1 MQSALTI
8 CLLAVLPAAAHA
20 QIAALEPAGDPAAKT
35 LEITTVLFI
44 GGGLIFAAVMLVL
57 CLAMLG
63 PARLRAALS
72 RRGWLLGAGI
82 VFPVVVLSALLV
94 YSFGAASAMV
104 TGRQA
109 PAAGRIEVAAE
120 LWWWRVRYL
129 DENGAALFETANE
142 IRIPAG
148 APVQLELVSA
158 NVIHSF
164 WVPALAG
171 KIDMIPGRVNRMR
184 LQAAA
189 PGSYRGQCAEYC
201 GGQHARM
208 AFHVVALAPGDYA
221 AWFAQRRGPAA
232 SAGVPVATPG
242 RDLFTRN
249 RCGLCHAVR
258 GTEAAG
264 AIGPDLTDVGGRAW
278 LAGGTVRNTRA
289 NMARWISDSQA
300 LKPGSRMPAYRQF
313 SPEELGALVDYLGS
327 LR

>member
-20 QIAALEPAGDPAAKT
+20 QIAALQPAGDQAAQT
-35 LEITTVLFI
+35 LAITTVLFI

-57 CLAMLG
+57 GMALAG

-72 RRGWLLGAGI
+72 RRGWLVGAGI
-82 VFPVVVLSALLV
+82 VFPVVLLSGLLV
-94 YSFGAASAMV
+94 YTFSAASAMV
-104 TGRQA
+104 TGQQG
-109 PAAGRIEVAAE
+109 PAAARIEVVAE

-129 DENGAALFETANE
+129 DERGNALFETANE

-148 APVQLELVSA
+148 QPVQLELVSP

-184 LQAAA
+184 LRATA
-189 PGSYRGQCAEYC
+189 PGTYRGQCAEYC
-201 GGQHARM
+201 GGQHAKM

-221 AWFAQRRGPAA
+221 AWFAARRGGPAA
-232 SAGVPVATPG
+232 TGEPAAAPG

-249 RCGLCHAVR
+249 GCGLCHAVQ
-258 GTEAAG
+258 GTPAAG
-264 AIGPDLTDVGGRAW
+264 TIGPDLTDVGSRAW
-278 LAGGTVRNTRA
+278 LAAGTVPNTRA
-289 NMARWISDSQA
+289 NMARWISDGQA
-300 LKPGSRMPAYRQF
+300 LKAGSRMPAYRQF
-313 SPEELGALVDYLGS
+313 SREELGALADYLGS

>member
-1 MQSALTI
+1 MPSALTI

-20 QIAALEPAGDPAAKT
+20 QIPALESAGDLAAQT
-35 LEITTVLFI
+35 LAITNVLFI
-44 GGGLIFAAVMLVL
+44 GGGAIFAAVMLVL
-57 CLAMLG
+57 GMAMLG

-72 RRGWLLGAGI
+72 HRRWLVGAGI

-94 YSFGAASAMV
+94 YTFGAASAMV
-104 TGRQA
+104 TGQQA
-109 PAAGRIEVAAE
+109 PAAARIEVAAE

-129 DENGAALFETANE
+129 DERGNALFETANE

-148 APVQLELVSA
+148 EPVHLELVSA

-184 LQAAA
+184 LRATA
-189 PGSYRGQCAEYC
+189 PGTYRGQCAEYC
-201 GGQHARM
+201 GGQHAKM
-208 AFHVVALAPGDYA
+208 AFHVVALARDEYTG
-221 AWFAQRRGPAA
+221 WFAARRAA
-232 SAGVPVATPG
+232 TAAPPGGPG
-242 RDLFTRN
+242 RELFASN
-249 RCGLCHAVR
+249 GCGLCHGVR
-258 GTEAAG
+258 GTAAAG
-264 AIGPDLTDVGGRAW
+264 TIGPDLSDVGARAW
-278 LAGGTVRNTRA
+278 LAAGTLPNTRA

-313 SPEELGALVDYLGS
+313 SADELAALADYLGS